1 MLNLILKIYRNYKK
15 TNFKEIWKRIGQ
27 LPIHI
32 IFLFAVLI
40 ISAILCFV
48 VQAKLENSKWCWILM
63 AIELGSTIALGFT
76 SEKHSVDNSK
86 ENMNDYINECQTMYK
101 EVFQKYFKSKE
112 QLNILLDR
120 ANDEIAKLQIKID
133 KKYDDLK
140 KINQILIIPIILA
153 IIKALWDSTSNIS
166 MLMETSL
173 LAIMFY
179 LTVYAIIIAA
189 ITFINYDL
197 VWRKDKLQSFVDDL
211 QGIID
216 VLVIF
221 KLSDSMLISNEEAE
235 TNNGNTTD
243 RNNEGNG

>member
-1 MLNLILKIYRNYKK
+1 MLNLILKIYRNYKN

-32 IFLFAVLI
+32 IVLFTVLL
-40 ISAILCFV
+40 ISAILSFV
-48 VQAKLENSKWCWILM
+48 AQAKLGNSKWCWILM

-76 SEKHSVDNSK
+76 SEKHSLDNSK
-86 ENMNDYINECQTMYK
+86 ENMNDYLNECQTMYK
-101 EVFQKYFKSKE
+101 EVFQ
-112 QLNILLDR
+112 
-120 ANDEIAKLQIKID
+120 
-133 KKYDDLK
+133 KYDDLK

-153 IIKALWDSTSNIS
+153 IIKALWDSTSDIS

-179 LTVYAIIIAA
+179 LTVYAFIIAA
-189 ITFINYDL
+189 ITLINYDI
-197 VWRKDKLQSFVDDL
+197 VWQKNKLQSFVDDL

-216 VLVIF
+216 SMVIF
-221 KLSDSMLISNEEAE
+221 QLSDNMLTSNEEAE
-235 TNNGNTTD
+235 VNNGNTTD

>member
-1 MLNLILKIYRNYKK
+1 
-15 TNFKEIWKRIGQ
+15 
-27 LPIHI
+27 
-32 IFLFAVLI
+32 
-40 ISAILCFV
+40 
-48 VQAKLENSKWCWILM
+48 M

-76 SEKHSVDNSK
+76 SEKHSLDNSK

-120 ANDEIAKLQIKID
+120 ANDEVAKLQIKID

-189 ITFINYDL
+189 ITLINYDL
-197 VWRKDKLQSFVDDL
+197 VWRKDKLQTFVDDL

-221 KLSDSMLISNEEAE
+221 KLSDNMLISNEEAE
-235 TNNGNTTD
+235 ANNGNTTD

>member
-1 MLNLILKIYRNYKK
+1 MMKLL
-15 TNFKEIWKRIGQ
+15 NFK
-27 LPIHI
+27 L
-32 IFLFAVLI
+32 
-40 ISAILCFV
+40 
-48 VQAKLENSKWCWILM
+48 KL
-63 AIELGSTIALGFT
+63 T
-76 SEKHSVDNSK
+76 
-86 ENMNDYINECQTMYK
+86 
-101 EVFQKYFKSKE
+101 
-112 QLNILLDR
+112 
-120 ANDEIAKLQIKID
+120 

-189 ITFINYDL
+189 ITLINYDL
-197 VWRKDKLQSFVDDL
+197 VWRKDKLQTFVDDL

-221 KLSDSMLISNEEAE
+221 KLSDNMLISNEEAE
-235 TNNGNTTD
+235 ANNGNTTD